1 MNDFDKTFVLA
12 FYNSENKI
20 KFQLQ
25 KYVNFKYMQFS
36 KEDVVYLNMSS
47 DLLIDFKDI
56 SVLKN
61 LQNLQKYIMME
72 FTVKEVIQSREFFVQ
87 GSPPNIIHQEF
98 TKYSA

>member
-1 MNDFDKTFVLA
+1 
-12 FYNSENKI
+12 
-20 KFQLQ
+20 
-25 KYVNFKYMQFS
+25 
-36 KEDVVYLNMSS
+36 MSS

-87 GSPPNIIHQEF
+87 GSPPNIIH
-98 TKYSA
+98 

>member
-72 FTVKEVIQSREFFVQ
+72 FTVKEVIQSRQFFEQ
-87 GSPPNIIHQEF
+87 GAPPNIIHQEF